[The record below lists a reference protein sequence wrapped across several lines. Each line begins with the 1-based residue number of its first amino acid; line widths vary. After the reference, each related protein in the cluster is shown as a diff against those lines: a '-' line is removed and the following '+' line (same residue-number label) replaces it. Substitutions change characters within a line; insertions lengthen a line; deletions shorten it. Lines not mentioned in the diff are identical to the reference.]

1 MTRALT
7 LHQTKTPMPATLTRS
22 RKSADHGPQRMRCTV
37 RDFYRM
43 GEAGVFDPERR
54 YELLDGDIILMPPI
68 GISHAGGHDWLNQ
81 ALIARL
87 GGRHWLR
94 AQNPVRLDNYS
105 EPLPDFAV
113 LKLRKDGYRTAHPG
127 PGDTLLVI
135 ELAATSLGYDLGGKQ
150 RAYAKAGIPEYWVV
164 DLAGRQLH
172 VFRKPSVTGYTQAV
186 ALDDREEI
194 DSTAVKGLRFTVKEL
209 VG

>member
-1 MTRALT
+1 
-7 LHQTKTPMPATLTRS
+7 
-22 RKSADHGPQRMRCTV
+22 MRCTV

-43 GEAGVFDPERR
+43 GEAGVFHPERR
-54 YELLDGDIILMPPI
+54 YELLDGDIILMQPI
-68 GISHAGGHDWLNQ
+68 GESHAGGQDWFMRT
-81 ALIARL
+81 LIQRL
-87 GGRHWLR
+87 GDHYWLR

-105 EPLPDFAV
+105 EPQPDFAV

-135 ELAATSLGYDLGGKQ
+135 ELAASSLAYDIGKKQ

-172 VFRKPSVTGYTQAV
+172 VFRKPAAIGYAQV
-186 ALDDREEI
+186 QVLDENDEI
-194 DSTAVKGLRFTVKEL
+194 ASTAVKGLRFTVREM